1 MTLLFSCITAK
12 YSKTDIPG
20 IRQVD
25 EFDDDVHIGTSYQ
38 MYDGATFD
46 WYEAEKNDAG
56 EWNFTA
62 KGKKDREMEI
72 RQRRDREGDGKGP

>member
-1 MTLLFSCITAK
+1 
-12 YSKTDIPG
+12 
-20 IRQVD
+20 
-25 EFDDDVHIGTSYQ
+25 

-62 KGKKDREMEI
+62 KGKQDREMKI
-72 RQRRDREGDGKGP
+72 RQRRDRRGDGI